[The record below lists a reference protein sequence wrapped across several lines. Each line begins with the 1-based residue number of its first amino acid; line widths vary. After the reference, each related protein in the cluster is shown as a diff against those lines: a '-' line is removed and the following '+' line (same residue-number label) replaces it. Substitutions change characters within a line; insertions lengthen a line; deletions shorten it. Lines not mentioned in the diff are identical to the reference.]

1 MEMNWV
7 QLTEIR
13 KETKL
18 DYSSA
23 DSMVMQTVDL
33 LDSWMEI
40 TNQTD
45 YNLELRWVMY

>member
-23 DSMVMQTVDL
+23 DSMAMQTVHL

-40 TNQTD
+40 TNLRD
-45 YNLELRWVMY
+45 CNLESRWVMY